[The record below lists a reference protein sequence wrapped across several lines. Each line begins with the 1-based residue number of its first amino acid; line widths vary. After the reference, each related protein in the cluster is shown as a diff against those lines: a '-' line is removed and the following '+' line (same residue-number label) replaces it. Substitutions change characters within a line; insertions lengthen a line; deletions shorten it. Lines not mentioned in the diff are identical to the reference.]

1 MLWTALGLLIAT
13 VVSIEEAVTG
23 EKPRTVK
30 VLVTLLAV
38 AGLVVGTASTVS
50 ENNDK
55 KSAEQTAEG
64 LKSRLDTQKLACYY
78 FTIFGCL
85 NLRVKCQRHAIGR
98 FLSLAICLAPSRPRQ
113 PDRVPPRE
121 QGNCTQSDCC
131 RPAEIA

>member
-78 FTIFGCL
+78 FTIYL
-85 NLRVKCQRHAIGR
+85 VV
-98 FLSLAICLAPSRPRQ
+98 S
-113 PDRVPPRE
+113 
-121 QGNCTQSDCC
+121 T
-131 RPAEIA
+131 